1 MDDLLKSD
9 ATATPLLKAL
19 LESLPFRFWAC
30 NTEGRCILQNAV
42 SLRDFGPFVGRLMSE
57 LPIPQEVLSRW
68 DENARRTLAG
78 EVVSQDSTFELK
90 GELRSYRYTM
100 GPIRNAEGRILG
112 LVMVSIDISE
122 LRRIEAALT
131 ESEERLRSITDNA
144 PDIII
149 QANIDGEITY
159 INRVYPSVTMDQA
172 VGTNLCQWVPPAY
185 QPVVQ
190 NALAHVFTKAEP
202 YRYETQGI
210 GINGELAWYS
220 TRLSPVVIN
229 GQVTSVILIC
239 SDMTESQRAE
249 AALRESEEKFRQLA
263 NSIDEGFWLISLA
276 PERLL
281 YINAAFERIW
291 GLPAASLYAETRAA
305 MNSIH
310 PQQRETIQ
318 RQFDDWLAGRV
329 DEYEVEYRI
338 VRPDGSIR
346 WIHDHAARIYD
357 EKGQLYR
364 ASGIVRDITGR
375 KLAEEAIRESESRYR
390 LLAENSSDLI
400 SRHAPDGSY
409 LYVSPA
415 CQTLLG
421 YTPESLLG
429 KNAIELIHADDV
441 DACKAKLE
449 EMVTTGRSETATFRI
464 RRADGHYV
472 WFETQGRAVLDPEN
486 HEVREIVAT
495 SRDVTE
501 RMEANRKLRQREAD
515 LAHAER
521 LSTMGQMAS
530 EMAHEL
536 NQPLYAIANF
546 AEACRGTL
554 KDLPAGVNP
563 DLRRW
568 IDQIAQQA
576 RRAGDVVRRVTH
588 FVRKGELDQSIF
600 DLNQCIRD
608 VAGLLEFGLRSK
620 GVEVRFELDR
630 GPLTVLADRL
640 LIEQVLVNL
649 MRNGIDAMAE
659 TELERRKLTI
669 RSFSVSDVEVGVAV
683 KDQGR
688 GLPPGQADRLFEP
701 YFTTKS
707 DGTGMGLPIC
717 RSTIEA
723 HRGKICAKDD
733 PAGGAIF
740 QFVLP
745 RFTE

>member
-1 MDDLLKSD
+1 MDDLINTD
-9 ATATPLLKAL
+9 AGAPPLLKAL
-19 LESLPFRFWAC
+19 LESLPFRVWAC
-30 NTEGRCILQNAV
+30 DTGGRCILQNTV
-42 SLRDFGPFVGRLMSE
+42 SLRDFGPFVGRYMNE
-57 LPIPQEVLSRW
+57 LPLPQEVLDRW
-68 DENARRTLAG
+68 DDNAQQTLAG
-78 EVVSQDSTFELK
+78 NIVSSDSTFALK
-90 GELRSYRYTM
+90 GELRNYRYTM
-100 GPIRNAEGRILG
+100 APIRDAGGQILG
-112 LVMVSIDISE
+112 LVMVSMDISE

-131 ESEERLRSITDNA
+131 ESEERLRSITENA

-149 QANIDGEITY
+149 QANAEGEITY
-159 INRVYPSVTMDQA
+159 INRVYPPVTKNEA
-172 VGTNLCQWVPPAY
+172 VGTNLCQWVPPDY
-185 QPVVQ
+185 QPVVK
-190 NALAHVFTKAEP
+190 NALQHVFTRAEP
-202 YRYETQGI
+202 CRYETQGI
-210 GINGELAWYS
+210 GNNGELAWYS

-229 GQVTSVILIC
+229 GKVTSVILIC

-263 NSIDEGFWLISLA
+263 NSIDEGFWLISLE

-291 GLPAASLYAETRAA
+291 GVAAASLYGEPRAA
-305 MNSIH
+305 MKSIH
-310 PQQRETIQ
+310 PQQREAI
-318 RQFDDWLAGRV
+318 RRHFDDWLAGRI
-329 DEYEVEYRI
+329 DDFEVEYRI
-338 VRPDGSIR
+338 ITPDGSIR

-357 EKGQLYR
+357 EKGRMYR
-364 ASGIVRDITGR
+364 ASGIVRDVTGR
-375 KLAEEAIRESESRYR
+375 KLTEEAIRESEARYR

-400 SRHAPDGSY
+400 SRHDTDGRY

-421 YTPESLLG
+421 YSPDFLLG
-429 KNAIELIHADDV
+429 KNALDLIHAEDV
-441 DACKAKLE
+441 DACKAKLR
-449 EMVTTGRSETATFRI
+449 EMVVTGRSETATFRI
-464 RRADGHYV
+464 RRMDGQYV
-472 WFETQGRAVLDPEN
+472 WFETQGRAVFDPEN
-486 HEVREIVAT
+486 REVREIVAT
-495 SRDVTE
+495 SRDVTD

-554 KDLPAGVNP
+554 KDLPPGVNP

-588 FVRKGELDQSIF
+588 FVRKGELDQSVF
-600 DLNQCIRD
+600 DLNQCVRD

-620 GVEVRFELDR
+620 GVEVRFELDSR
-630 GPLTVLADRL
+630 PLTVLADRL

-649 MRNGIDAMAE
+649 VRNGVDAMAD
-659 TELERRKLTI
+659 TEPERKKLTI
-669 RSFSVSDVEVGVAV
+669 RSFMASDAEVGVAV
-683 KDQGR
+683 QDQGR
-688 GLPPGQADRLFEP
+688 GLPPGQTDRLFEP

-733 PAGGAIF
+733 PAGGAVF

-745 RFTE
+745 RFAD